1 MDVCTLCYVVELV
14 LDTLSAIFS
23 TSLYLIRISWWVLIP
38 LIVIIAVRG
47 RWAGWLEVKTG
58 KKLEWVLLEIVPPP
72 EVLKTPLAME
82 NVLLGLAGGWTEMN
96 KRDIYWRGSFQDIF
110 SLEIVCNDRAMRFLI
125 RCQRKQ
131 IGWVQSKFYAQYPEA
146 EIREVEDY
154 VSHLPEIVPNES
166 WDMWG
171 GVYTLVKRDKNKN
184 PLWVLPLRTYI
195 DWENPEDDRRISPL
209 SQLGEASLT
218 LGKNEYIIIQM
229 IISPRVTEPDVKGK
243 AQEHIDE
250 LVGRSQPK
258 KGGGVVG
265 FMVDFVGNFMRGLN
279 AQEMQWSGEEKTE
292 EQNRFE
298 QSPMWTM
305 TEGERDRIKAIE
317 MKESKM
323 KFETTMH
330 CMYLYKKGE
339 EHKER
344 ISDMNGF
351 LRQFGNESLNGLR
364 PKSGTYPSSNAT
376 FFNKTRCRLR
386 MRRLFFAFRTRW
398 MGYLGDS
405 YILNV
410 EEIAS
415 IYHLPGTIAQSSGIP
430 RVQSKMTAP
439 PRELPQ

>member
-1 MDVCTLCYVVELV
+1 MELV
-14 LDTLSAIFS
+14 LDTLSSILS
-23 TSLYLIRISWWVLIP
+23 TSLYIIRVSWWFFIP
-38 LIVIIAVRG
+38 LIVILAIQK
-47 RWAGWLEVKTG
+47 RWEGWLGTKTG
-58 KKLEWVLLEIVPPP
+58 LKLDWALLEITPPP

-96 KRDIYWRGSFQDIF
+96 KRDKYWRGSFQDMF
-110 SLEIVCNDRAMRFLI
+110 SLEIVCNNRTMRFLI

-131 IGWVQSKFYAQYPEA
+131 IGWVESKFYSQYPEA

-154 VSHLPEIVPNES
+154 TTHLPEVAPNES

-171 GVYTLVKRDKNKN
+171 GVYTLVKKDKNGK
-184 PLWVLPLRTYI
+184 PFWVLPLRTYM
-195 DWENPEDDRRISPL
+195 DWESPEDDRRISPL
-209 SQLGEASLT
+209 SQLGEVSLH
-218 LGKNEYIIIQM
+218 LEKNEYVIIQLL
-229 IISPRVTEPDVKGK
+229 ISPRVSESEVAGK
-243 AQEHIDE
+243 AQEYIDE
-250 LVGRSQPK
+250 EMGRSTPK
-258 KGGGVVG
+258 KGGGIG
-265 FMVDFVGNFMRGLN
+265 EFLADFVGNIVRGLN
-279 AQEMQWSGEEKTE
+279 AEEMKWSGEEKQPE
-292 EQNRFE
+292 LSIFN
-298 QSPMWTM
+298 SPEFNKTA
-305 TEGERDRIKAIE
+305 GERDRIKAVE
-317 MKESKM
+317 MKDSKM
-323 KFETTMH
+323 KFETNIN

-364 PKSGTYPSSNAT
+364 PKSGTYPSSNVT
-376 FFNKTRCRLR
+376 FFNKTRNRLR
-386 MRRLFFAFRTRW
+386 MRRLYFAFRTRW

-415 IYHLPGTIAQSSGIP
+415 IYHLPGTVAQSSGIP